1 MAEYVEREALIA
13 WLKRIQ
19 LKDLSD
25 GRGLCRVI
33 FEEDFKHAIRTLP
46 DGAIADVSPVVRCK
60 DCGNFRKNVHGVCW
74 CDKYGGA
81 ITPEDYCSRAVT
93 DKPSRVKI
101 LWEAD

>member
-33 FEEDFKHAIRTLP
+33 FEEEFKHAIRTLP
-46 DGAIADVSPVVRCK
+46 DGAIADVAPVRHGHWIEGG
-60 DCGNFRKNVHGVCW
+60 DCQICSECGEVHCW
-74 CDKYGGA
+74 DEYRAAYCDSCGAKMDGGA
-81 ITPEDYCSRAVT
+81 DDEM
-93 DKPSRVKI
+93 
-101 LWEAD
+101 